1 GKKKAGATHF
11 YNKESFCRF
20 TVNLIQSRWFPV
32 NHRNVFF
39 SLVHRKHGRFGA
51 PAIRPVLISILISLL
66 LSHCAR
72 FRIDELSPSTLYSI
86 PLQMNVT
93 AEEFPE
99 GLPVLRT
106 ERIYGNFPYMPSIND
121 DGIFLSDVSYRV
133 VRFFPGS
140 QASPTWILNARGK
153 PLEMEIETTPIPSGI
168 PGSVA
173 SNDEALY
180 IEIHEIQD
188 EKKKTYSPI
197 DSNPDLPPENR
208 LPAILR
214 PEYSTSAPARI
225 VRVDLDERTV
235 TTLKDPESAN
245 ATFDQIHRLVM
256 GEDDTLYVFHRK
268 DGAPAITIYR
278 EGVLLGS
285 EQPKGITAPDEL
297 KNHRLE
303 IERMI
308 PYPGGER
315 FLISAVFRNP
325 STFAPEVRKIYHQDR
340 NGEAREIYSTDETK
354 DALSWAG
361 PDGGFILETL
371 DDSGGILFKIFS
383 AQGEYLNNQLL
394 RFPGVRES
402 WRETYRNLNNRIFSV
417 RINEGNYQLN
427 EWQ

>member
-1 GKKKAGATHF
+1 MVGT
-11 YNKESFCRF
+11 
-20 TVNLIQSRWFPV
+20 I
-32 NHRNVFF
+32 
-39 SLVHRKHGRFGA
+39 
-51 PAIRPVLISILISLL
+51 VLISLF
-66 LSHCAR
+66 LSQCAR
-72 FRIDELSPSTLYSI
+72 FRIDELAPSTIYSI

-93 AEEFPE
+93 AEEFPD
-99 GLPVLRT
+99 GLPILRT
-106 ERIYGNFPYMPSIND
+106 ERIYGNFPYMPSVND

-133 VRFFPGS
+133 VRFFPGN
-140 QASPTWILNARGK
+140 QANPSWILNARGT
-153 PLEMEIETTPIPSGI
+153 PLELEIESTPIPAGI
-168 PGSVA
+168 PGAVA
-173 SNDEALY
+173 SNDDALY
-180 IEIHEIQD
+180 IEIHVIQ
-188 EKKKTYSPI
+188 EEQKKTYSPI

-214 PEYSTSAPARI
+214 PEYSTAAPARI
-225 VRVDLDERTV
+225 VRVDLDDRTV
-235 TTLKDPESAN
+235 ITLKDADAAN
-245 ATFDQIHRLVM
+245 ATFARIDRMVM

-268 DGAPAITIYR
+268 DGGPAITAYR
-278 EGVLLGS
+278 DGVLVGT
-285 EQPKGITAPDEL
+285 EMPRGITAPEEL

-303 IERMI
+303 VESMI

-315 FLISAVFRNP
+315 YLISAVFRNP
-325 STFAPEVRKIYHQDR
+325 STFAPEIRKIYHQDR
-340 NGEAREIYSTDETK
+340 NGEAREIYSTDETR

-361 PDGGFILETL
+361 PEGGFIMETL